1 MDDDRVIED
10 DRDDVEDLRQRVRE
24 WCAGHVPKDWRETL
38 RGAGH
43 DQTVAF
49 MRWWA
54 GELAKAGW
62 LAPHWPKEWGGGF
75 SVREQVVLAEELAR
89 GDAPR
94 NSLFQVALYNVGP
107 AIIHSGSDEQRQR
120 FLPGIL
126 AGDVWCQ
133 GFSEP
138 DAGSDL
144 ASLKTR
150 AERDG
155 DRYVINGQKIW
166 TSMAMEA
173 DWCMLLTRTDR
184 DAPKHKGIS
193 CLIVDM
199 RSPGVEVRPIRQ
211 ATGEAEFCGT
221 FFDDVAVP
229 VGNLLGPEN
238 EGWRVAQGTLAS
250 ERAVVIVEMAERLLR
265 NGIERLIAES
275 VHPQDGAGWGPP
287 DTAVIDALAE
297 HYAEGVVL
305 RRMLDGMISEIIR
318 GNDVGGTASVI
329 KVFYSELLHRT
340 MQIASDMQ
348 GLAGQAER
356 PRLLAAGWETG
367 NWMSDYINSWG
378 WLIGGGTNE
387 IQRNVIAERVLGL
400 PR

>member
-1 MDDDRVIED
+1 
-10 DRDDVEDLRQRVRE
+10 
-24 WCAGHVPKDWRETL
+24 
-38 RGAGH
+38 
-43 DQTVAF
+43 
-49 MRWWA
+49 
-54 GELAKAGW
+54 
-62 LAPHWPKEWGGGF
+62 
-75 SVREQVVLAEELAR
+75 
-89 GDAPR
+89 
-94 NSLFQVALYNVGP
+94 
-107 AIIHSGSDEQRQR
+107 
-120 FLPGIL
+120 LPGIL

-211 ATGEAEFCGT
+211 ATGEAEFCET
-221 FFDDVAVP
+221 FFDDVVVP
-229 VGNLLGPEN
+229 VENLLGPEN

-275 VHPQDGAGWGPP
+275 VHPPDAAGWGPP

-297 HYAEGVVL
+297 HWAAGLVL

-318 GNDVGGTASVI
+318 GKDVGGTASVI

-340 MQIASDMQ
+340 MQMAADMQ
-348 GLAGQAER
+348 GLDGQAER
-356 PRLLAAGWETG
+356 PRILAAGWETG